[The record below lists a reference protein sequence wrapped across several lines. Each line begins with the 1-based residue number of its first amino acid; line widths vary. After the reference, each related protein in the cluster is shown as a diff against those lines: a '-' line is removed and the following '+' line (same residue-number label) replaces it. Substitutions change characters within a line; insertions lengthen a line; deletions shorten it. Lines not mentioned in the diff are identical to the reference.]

1 MSDRHRV
8 PPTIRPPRRWAAF
21 RLPLRAALLTAA
33 MLLASAL
40 AGAGEARPT
49 APDPALEARMLEIT
63 TELRCL
69 VCQNQTVAD
78 SHSGLAEDLRQQVLE
93 QLAAGRSRDEVLRF
107 MTDRYGDFVLYRPPL
122 RATTLLLWAG
132 PFALLALGLLALA
145 ITLMRRQ
152 RLADSAF
159 DPETSDDPDAPASP
173 RAPSAA
179 RVDDVSPPPER
190 A

>member
-1 MSDRHRV
+1 MSDLARV
-8 PPTIRPPRRWAAF
+8 LPIPGPARFRTMTRWG
-21 RLPLRAALLTAA
+21 LLLLA
-33 MLLASAL
+33 MLLACAL
-40 AGAGEARPT
+40 ARAGEAQPT
-49 APDPALEARMLEIT
+49 ATDPALEARMLEIT

-78 SHSGLAEDLRQQVLE
+78 SHSGLAEDLRQQVRE